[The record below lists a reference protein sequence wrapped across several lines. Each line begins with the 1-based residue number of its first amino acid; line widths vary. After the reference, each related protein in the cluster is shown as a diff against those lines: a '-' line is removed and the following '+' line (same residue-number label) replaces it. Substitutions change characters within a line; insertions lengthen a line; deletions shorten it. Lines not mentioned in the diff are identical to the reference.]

1 MSIQRRSLLLGVG
14 AGQGSHGNL
23 RFSTP
28 CPGLGV
34 AFSASQQAAAT
45 LADELFKRYRAA
57 GGQRGRMVADF
68 LIGAHAPTQCDRL
81 LSRDRS
87 YARKHVPG
95 LAVLDPSA

>member
-1 MSIQRRSLLLGVG
+1 M
-14 AGQGSHGNL
+14 
-23 RFSTP
+23 
-28 CPGLGV
+28 PGLGV